1 MNETELKPCDS
12 PLKMSER
19 YMQIRNT
26 LDFQLRFAAFS
37 KTGSILISTHDARML
52 LDATEVLVEILKE
65 AEKDNAKAD

>member
-26 LDFQLRFAAFS
+26 LDFQLRFAVFS
-37 KTGSILISTHDARML
+37 KTDSILISTHDARML